1 MGARTLIGCCLVL
14 AACAG
19 PRPEVDASSVSVAAS
34 QPGYQRVELVL
45 RNGGGGHGEVAVDIT
60 LHGASGRVIKATR
73 MIELRAHQT
82 IELATDI
89 AAPVDQY
96 TASAEASYPD

>member
-1 MGARTLIGCCLVL
+1 MGTRTLIGCCVAL

-34 QPGYQRVELVL
+34 LPGYQRVELVL
-45 RNGGGGHGEVAVDIT
+45 HNRNGGHGEVAVDIT
-60 LHGASGRVIKATR
+60 LRGASGRVVKATR
-73 MIELRAHQT
+73 LVELRAHET

-89 AAPVDQY
+89 AAPADQY
-96 TASAEASYPD
+96 TANAEASYPD